1 MIKNTLLLLT
11 TLTFLLINT
20 AWAGDSST
28 SGLSICGLKGAVFD
42 DAKDG
47 KKEEGEKKEG
57 EEEPDCE

>member
-11 TLTFLLINT
+11 TLIFLSVNT
-20 AWAGDSST
+20 AWAGYSST

-47 KKEEGEKKEG
+47 NKEEGKKEDG

>member
-11 TLTFLLINT
+11 ALTFLAVNT
-20 AWAGDSST
+20 AWAGHSST
-28 SGLSICGLKGAVFD
+28 SGISICGLKDAVFD

-47 KKEEGEKKEG
+47 KKEDGEKKED